1 VFVGNQHLDTGQ
13 MPKLAPGAREFRFH
27 YTALSFVAPERVRF
41 KYKLVGLDD
50 QWVDADTR
58 RVAFYN
64 EIPPGNYRFR
74 VKACNDEGV
83 WNQAG
88 AAFAFSLAPHFYE
101 ATWFYALCAAA
112 IVFAGWMFH
121 RWRLK
126 QAQSQFALV
135 LAERN
140 RVARDLHDT
149 LAQGFAGIGFQLE
162 AVATKLKEA
171 PGQAQQHLNLA
182 LQMVRHSLG
191 EARRSVMNLRSA
203 ALQTGNLGNALAGT
217 ARQMMADK
225 PVDVQI
231 RISGAVRP
239 LAAKVED
246 NLLRIGQESITNALK
261 YARAKRIQIELIYQ
275 SQFVLL
281 RIEDNGQGF
290 DLANFAATDGVH
302 FGLLGMRERAKQL
315 GGRLSIQSHPGQG
328 TEIVVEVPVR

>member
-1 VFVGNQHLDTGQ
+1 
-13 MPKLAPGAREFRFH
+13 
-27 YTALSFVAPERVRF
+27 
-41 KYKLVGLDD
+41 
-50 QWVDADTR
+50 
-58 RVAFYN
+58 
-64 EIPPGNYRFR
+64 
-74 VKACNDEGV
+74 
-83 WNQAG
+83 
-88 AAFAFSLAPHFYE
+88 
-101 ATWFYALCAAA
+101 
-112 IVFAGWMFH
+112 
-121 RWRLK
+121 LK